1 MRAHLSLLPFL
12 GLALAWPAAG
22 QAPSTGAAGAQPSDA
37 ARHDRNG
44 AAEEPVLAVP
54 PKLLALVPA
63 DVPPGTVFPAPE
75 VPVVLSIDVS
85 ATGAVE
91 AVRVDQGAGEP
102 FDSAAVA
109 AAQRF
114 EFEPARLSTGEAVP
128 VTIAFRLTITA
139 PPPAPPPPPP
149 AAAAAP
155 VVLSGRLLERGT
167 RRPLANV
174 PVAARGPEGVVA
186 RATTGADGRFRLQ
199 VPLATFTVVAVP
211 SGHERLAAPV
221 EARPGEERE
230 ESFYLE
236 ASGGANETVVR
247 ERAVQREV
255 TKQVIPAEDVAK
267 VAGTQGDT
275 LGAVL
280 NMPGV
285 ARSSFGGV
293 SLVLRGSA
301 PRDSRVFLDGQE
313 IPILYHFGGLRSTVN
328 PRFLEAVEFVPG
340 NFSVEYGRAIGGIV
354 DVKLRD
360 PADDLFRGDVGVNF
374 YDGGF
379 SLEGPLGG
387 GWAGGAAFHRSWIDT
402 LLPLFVPSDSNVSFD
417 TAPRYYDY
425 QFLATRKLWGGSL
438 RTIWYGSMD
447 KIVVL
452 FDRPAE
458 DPKISGQVA
467 ARTLFH
473 GLQVELDTPVASRLR
488 QRSSLQVSLQQ
499 FRTRFGPQ
507 FFFDLDAVQL
517 GGRSAWTWAARDGL
531 SLTAGLD
538 LLLTPAKVAVNA
550 PLVPKEGEPQP
561 PISTQPTVEAS
572 IRQTTWHP
580 AMYLEATWEPARGVT
595 VTPGVRLD
603 RYSELSRWTLDPRL
617 AARWEVARGTALKA
631 GAGVFQQPPSAD
643 ESAKGT
649 GTPDLQ
655 AERALHVSAGV
666 EQRLGEGLQAEV
678 TGFHKKLDRLV
689 VRNPAF
695 AFDSAAR
702 QYVNEGTGRIYGLEV
717 LVRARAGDRA
727 SGWLAYTFQ
736 RSFRTDGFGRP
747 ERPFTFDQPHILTAV
762 ANYTFS
768 PRWSAG
774 TRLRF
779 VSGNPETPVV
789 APYSVLDA
797 ASGVYV
803 PISGE
808 PNSTRASPF
817 AQLDARVDRTWIHRT
832 WKLSAFLDVQNV
844 TNRGNEEGT
853 QYSYDYS
860 RREKLTGLPILPI
873 LGVEGQW

>member
-1 MRAHLSLLPFL
+1 MRAHPWILPLLAA
-12 GLALAWPAAG
+12 ALAGTAAA
-22 QAPSTGAAGAQPSDA
+22 QAPASETAPP
-37 ARHDRNG
+37 DRAEERSRG
-44 AAEEPVLAVP
+44 GEEPVLAVP
-54 PKLLALVPA
+54 PKLKALVPA

-75 VPVVLSIDVS
+75 VQVVLSIDVS
-85 ATGAVE
+85 AAGAVE

-109 AAQRF
+109 AARRF

-139 PPPAPPPPPP
+139 PPPPAPPPP
-149 AAAAAP
+149 AAAAP
-155 VVLSGRLLERGT
+155 VILSGRLLERGT
-167 RRPLANV
+167 RRPLAGV

-186 RATTGADGRFRLQ
+186 RATTGADGRFRLE

-211 SGHERLAAPV
+211 SGHDRLEAPV
-221 EARPGEERE
+221 EARPGEARE

-236 ASGGANETVVR
+236 ASGGPNETVVR

-301 PRDSRVFLDGQE
+301 PGDSRVFLDGQE

-328 PRFLEAVEFVPG
+328 PRFLDAVEFVPG
-340 NFSVEYGRAIGGIV
+340 NFAVEYGRAIGGVV

-402 LLPLFVPSDSNVSFD
+402 LLPLVVPSDSNVSFD
-417 TAPRYYDY
+417 SAPRFYDY

-447 KIVVL
+447 KVVVL

-458 DPKISGQVA
+458 DPKISGQIA
-467 ARTLFH
+467 ARTMFH
-473 GLQVELDTPVASRLR
+473 GLQVELDTPVAPRVR

-499 FRTRFGPQ
+499 FRTRFGPT
-507 FFFDLDAVQL
+507 FFFDLDAVKL
-517 GGRSAWTWAARDGL
+517 GGRSAWTWTVRDGL
-531 SLTAGLD
+531 SVTAGLD

-561 PISTQPTVEAS
+561 PISTRSTVEARV
-572 IRQTTWHP
+572 RQTSWQP
-580 AMYLEATWEPARGVT
+580 AMYLEATWQPARGVA

-603 RYSELSRWTLDPRL
+603 RYSELSRWTVDPRL
-617 AARWEVARGTALKA
+617 AARWEVAPRTALKA
-631 GAGVFQQPPSAD
+631 GAGLFQQPPSPD
-643 ESAKGT
+643 ESSKGT

-655 AERALHVSAGV
+655 AERAVHVSAGLD
-666 EQRLGEGLQAEV
+666 QRLGDGLQAEV
-678 TGFHKKLDRLV
+678 TGFYKKLDRLV
-689 VRNPAF
+689 VRDPAY
-695 AFDSAAR
+695 AFDPGAR
-702 QYVNEGTGRIYGLEV
+702 QYVNEGTGRIYGLEL

-736 RSFRTDGFGRP
+736 RSFRSDGFGKP
-747 ERPFTFDQPHILTAV
+747 ERPFDFDQPHILTLV

-774 TRLRF
+774 TRFRF

-789 APYSVLDA
+789 APYSVFDA

-803 PISGE
+803 PIYDA
-808 PNSTRASPF
+808 PNSSRASSF
-817 AQLDARVDRTWIHRT
+817 AQLDVRVDRTWTYRT
-832 WKLSAFLDVQNV
+832 WKLSAFVDVQNV

-853 QYSYDYS
+853 LYNYDYS
-860 RREKLTGLPILPI
+860 RSDKLTGLPILPI